1 MDSRKH
7 KLAGKK
13 FRERQNHYM
22 EMEISLSGVKE
33 TTKKI
38 LECITDLILVAK
50 HECSF
55 VTRKHRLCA

>member
-1 MDSRKH
+1 MDSSKH

-38 LECITDLILVAK
+38 LDV
-50 HECSF
+50 
-55 VTRKHRLCA
+55 